1 MKNGRFSIL
10 ALSLVLSLSGCAAYR
25 TSSNIEEA
33 AAGIQTG
40 QPQKDIQILTSG
52 EVFSKKYQ
60 ELQRIEI
67 SIKKL
72 TAFHADPTRE
82 MANAELKKKAAQI
95 GADAVINVQYQSG
108 IGLMT
113 WGYIDAQGTGVRIVE

>member
-1 MKNGRFSIL
+1 MKNGRCSIL
-10 ALSLVLSLSGCAAYR
+10 SLLLVLSLSGCASYR
-25 TSSNIEEA
+25 ISSNIEEA
-33 AAGIQTG
+33 AAEARTG
-40 QPQKDIQILTSG
+40 QPEKDIPILASG
-52 EVFSKKYQ
+52 EVFNKKYQ
-60 ELQRIEI
+60 ALQRIEI

-82 MANAELKKKAAQI
+82 MANAELKKKAVQI

-113 WGYIDAQGTGVRIVE
+113 WGYIDAQGTGVKVLE

>member
-1 MKNGRFSIL
+1 MNRTRFSIL
-10 ALSLVLSLSGCAAYR
+10 SVSLVLVLSGCAAYR

-33 AAGIQTG
+33 AAGSQAVQTE
-40 QPQKDIQILTSG
+40 KDIPIFTSG
-52 EVFSKKYQ
+52 EVFSKKYR

-113 WGYIDAQGTGVRIVE
+113 WGYIDAQGTGVKLVE

>member
-33 AAGIQTG
+33 AAGSQTG

-113 WGYIDAQGTGVRIVE
+113 WGYIDAQGTGVKVVE

>member
-113 WGYIDAQGTGVRIVE
+113 WGYIDAQGTGVRVVE

>member
-1 MKNGRFSIL
+1 MSNGRLSIL
-10 ALSLVLSLSGCAAYR
+10 ALSLALSLSGCAAYR
-25 TSSNIEEA
+25 TSSNIEDA
-33 AAGIQTG
+33 VAGVQAV
-40 QPQKDIQILTSG
+40 QPEKDVPIFTSG
-52 EVFSKKYQ
+52 EVFNRKYQ

-113 WGYIDAQGTGVRIVE
+113 WGYIDAQGTGVRVVE

>member
-113 WGYIDAQGTGVRIVE
+113 WGYIDAQGTGVKVVE